1 MLKRKILPLF
11 LFVNPISPSPEVLI
25 SFFNYQINIL
35 LAVNEVYLDL
45 GVQTVEVLG
54 QMLGGVNATM
64 LAASASEAEH

>member
-11 LFVNPISPSPEVLI
+11 SFVNPISPSPEVLI

-45 GVQTVEVLG
+45 GVQMVEVLG
-54 QMLGGVNATM
+54 
-64 LAASASEAEH
+64 